1 MSGMEPGK
9 RANSLGQEDPQHMI
23 SLLSLCNGVLRH
35 WRIVPAAIVGALAVG
50 SVLILA
56 SDTTYVVESSFT
68 PEGTDS
74 PLNAQT
80 RALQQFGLG
89 IGVVDGAS
97 LSFYTELLRSRELL
111 KQVVTAEYDVS
122 SEAGGTQRQRRDL
135 AAVYGIEARDEHGRI
150 QAAIDELSRNTT
162 VSTEPA
168 ARMVRLR
175 VRASTPDLARQINRQ
190 LLTELNEFDVTRR
203 QGRASAERVFIEERL
218 AEAQLDLVE
227 AESALER
234 FYENNRAYA
243 ASPQLSFAAA
253 RMERRINLLQEIYL
267 TLSRSHEQIK
277 IDEVRATP
285 LMTVVD
291 PPEWSLP
298 DTGPPVWLGLLF
310 WLVVGLG
317 LGVMLALLR
326 DFIGRQRDLNPSDY
340 HEFQFLLARARRD
353 LVPPRLWR
361 PQVRS
366 GPPGIPATEPETPL
380 VKNASSPAPP
390 ETTASGR

>member
-1 MSGMEPGK
+1 MSSTESGK
-9 RANSLGQEDPQHMI
+9 RTDALGHDDPQHMI
-23 SLLSLCNGVLRH
+23 SLLSLCNSVLRH
-35 WRIVPAAIVGALAVG
+35 WRIVPATIVVALAVG
-50 SVLILA
+50 SLLLLA
-56 SDTTYVVESSFT
+56 TDTTYVVESSFT
-68 PEGTDS
+68 PEGSES
-74 PLNAQT
+74 PLHAQAS
-80 RALQQFGLG
+80 ALQQFGLG

-111 KQVVTAEYDVS
+111 KQVVTAEYDVP
-122 SEAGGTQRQRRDL
+122 SEANASQRRRPDL
-135 AAVYGIEARDEHGRI
+135 AAIYGIRESNEHDRI
-150 QAAIDELSRNTT
+150 QAAIDELSRNIT

-298 DTGPPVWLGLLF
+298 DIGPPLWLGLLF
-310 WLVVGLG
+310 WLVVGFG

-340 HEFQFLLARARRD
+340 QEFQRLLARVRRD
-353 LVPPRLWR
+353 LAPPRPWG
-361 PQVRS
+361 PAVGS
-366 GPPGIPATEPETPL
+366 EPPGIPSTEPETPL
-380 VKNASSPAPP
+380 VKNASTPAPP